1 MATYILDGK
10 ASASLPR
17 RPLTVTMSTSGTS
30 GTTSARLAAR
40 RRTGADE
47 PTAITHSAAMVILP
61 RVDDEVI
68 VVAVPDGGRSRF
80 DDGTVLHVSIGP
92 DSGVGYD
99 VDVAQLTPRDV
110 SGLSFIELA
119 TVAPAG
125 ADTLLVT
132 TRLAVPDAPLPPLG
146 AQARVACRGV
156 LRVDQMHETA
166 TRRVVCVV
174 DTSLSMSASF
184 TSGDV
189 AAAGDIV
196 AGLAAVI
203 SGQTGVELVTA
214 GPVADRGRV
223 EGADL
228 GAALASTPAAGLG
241 VAADLV
247 AAVGDPVDPTLTVVI
262 TDDAGAALLTRS
274 MERSRTGDLGAT
286 ATATR
291 NLVTALVLSA
301 STAVRRRH
309 GFVGAVVQP
318 GGDMRPAHSVPGA
331 GGGDRRAELAAQ
343 PDRVRAIVADVL
355 GPFVG
360 GELR

>member
-17 RPLTVTMSTSGTS
+17 RPLTVTMSTSGSS
-30 GTTSARLAAR
+30 GTVSARLAAR
-40 RRTGADE
+40 RPGGTDE
-47 PTAITHSAAMVILP
+47 PTAIVHSAAMVILP
-61 RVDDEVI
+61 RVDGEVI
-68 VVAVPDGGRSRF
+68 VVAVPDAGRSRF

-92 DSGVGYD
+92 DTGVGYD

-166 TRRVVCVV
+166 TRNVVCVV
-174 DTSLSMSASF
+174 DTSLSMSSAF
-184 TSGDV
+184 AAGDV

-203 SGQTGVELVTA
+203 SGQTGVDVVIA
-214 GPVADRGRV
+214 GPSADRRRV
-223 EGADL
+223 QGAEL
-228 GAALASTPAAGLG
+228 GAACCAPPAAGFG
-241 VAADLV
+241 VGVDLPAAL
-247 AAVGDPVDPTLTVVI
+247 GDPVDPTLTVVI
-262 TDDAGAALLTRS
+262 TDDAGAALVTRA
-274 MERSRTGDLGAT
+274 MERARAGSGDLGSSNAV
-286 ATATR
+286 ASR
-291 NLVTALVLSA
+291 NLVAAVVLSA
-301 STAVRRRH
+301 STAVRRRS
-309 GFVGAVVQP
+309 GFVGAVIAP
-318 GGDMRPAHSVPGA
+318 GRGDL
-331 GGGDRRAELAAQ
+331 RAELAAQ

-355 GPFVG
+355 GPFFG
-360 GELR
+360 GDLR